1 MAPPLDVFSESF
13 TNYFESLK
21 INTQYCT
28 YLIILITLCV
38 CVCIY
43 CLNCTVPFWF
53 VSLSIPVA
61 ILNRFVS
68 SIISIFIHLR
78 CFPFCL
84 VNKQTKKKQL
94 GEVIKQTGW
103 TLGPGGFLLHA
114 AARSL
119 LREEDQQKSAAHRM
133 KRSKWCCLQKGI
145 KRKHFVVSVVKSALI
160 AVPLFFCANVLID

>member
-84 VNKQTKKKQL
+84 VNKQTKKKTVRRGHKTDRADTRTRRLPSACSSPVAAQR
-94 GEVIKQTGW
+94 GGPAEICSSQNEEIKMM
-103 TLGPGGFLLHA
+103 L
-114 AARSL
+114 
-119 LREEDQQKSAAHRM
+119 SA
-133 KRSKWCCLQKGI
+133 KR
-145 KRKHFVVSVVKSALI
+145 
-160 AVPLFFCANVLID
+160 D